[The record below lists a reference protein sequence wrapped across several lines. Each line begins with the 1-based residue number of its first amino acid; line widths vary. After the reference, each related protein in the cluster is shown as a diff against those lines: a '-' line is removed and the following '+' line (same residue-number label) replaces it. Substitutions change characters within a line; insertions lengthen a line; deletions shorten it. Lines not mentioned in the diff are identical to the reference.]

1 LKKKI
6 NVIVTKPKGKL
17 SIKGLRTLKEKSL
30 SNRIFKR
37 KVNKAGEYWF
47 KPISV
52 CAGVIIMI
60 KLRKNK
66 NILVFP
72 LKNLLNK

>member
-1 LKKKI
+1 LIKKI

-17 SIKGLRTLKEKSL
+17 SIKGLRTLKEKFFSK
-30 SNRIFKR
+30 RIFKR
-37 KVNKAGEYWF
+37 KVDKAGEYWF

-52 CAGVIIMI
+52 CAGVISMI

-66 NILVFP
+66 NVLVFP
-72 LKNLLNK
+72 FKNLLNK

>member
-37 KVNKAGEYWF
+37 KVNKAGEYLF
-47 KPISV
+47 KPISI
-52 CAGVIIMI
+52 CAGVISMI